1 MTDEAD
7 MSFVDTGLFNGF
19 PKPSAEVNCGS
30 LVMILYDRMFSS
42 YVRRLASKT
51 MVVEKSYECREDA
64 LLSSLLGKSVQH
76 VHRYA
81 AFLQTIEFGYDLC
94 SIYADRFKEFPLCGS
109 IDELFVERIEGIF
122 REVFNEQVDGNTEHR
137 VFFITDQVV
146 LRAIDLVSGLLQ
158 QMKILM
164 DDGNAPI

>member
-1 MTDEAD
+1 MEPLIEPVLDRSILSIEQIALAS
-7 MSFVDTGLFNGF
+7 SFVN
-19 PKPSAEVNCGS
+19 NCTFKYES
-30 LVMILYDRMFSS
+30 NA
-42 YVRRLASKT
+42 LARVIEWGNS
-51 MVVEKSYECREDA
+51 MRQRSYECREDA

-137 VFFITDQVV
+137 VFFIT
-146 LRAIDLVSGLLQ
+146 
-158 QMKILM
+158 
-164 DDGNAPI
+164 